1 MKSAI
6 RSIII
11 GAFVSMCL
19 YGGDA
24 KAADITVNTNAMRST
39 AQGTALP
46 GECSILDAYE
56 AAKTDTNVGGCMAG
70 DPLAVS
76 GDTVILPAGEFD
88 FSSLN
93 ISTPAWGEA
102 SLRGAGVD

>member
-1 MKSAI
+1 MRRNKKRVGSKMKSA
-6 RSIII
+6 
-11 GAFVSMCL
+11 
-19 YGGDA
+19 
-24 KAADITVNTNAMRST
+24 ITVNTNAMRST

-93 ISTPAWGEA
+93 ISTPAWGGEA